1 MDEDDDEEQFFLD
14 RWADRVMQDP
24 ELRAKVLRYFWL
36 TALATMLFGY
46 LLMALILLG
55 HSPFG

>member
-1 MDEDDDEEQFFLD
+1 MMKEPD
-14 RWADRVMQDP
+14 
-24 ELRAKVLRYFWL
+24 LRAKVLKYFWL